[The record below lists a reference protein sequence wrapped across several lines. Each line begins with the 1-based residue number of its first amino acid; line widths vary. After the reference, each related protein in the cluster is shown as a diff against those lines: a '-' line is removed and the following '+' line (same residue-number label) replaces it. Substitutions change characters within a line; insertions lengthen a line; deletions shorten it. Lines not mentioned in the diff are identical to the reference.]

1 MQLQCCNY
9 GGDAQLQWRWDAAK
23 DKANPQ
29 KHGISFEPLTGEEV
43 GRIISARKATRHER
57 RVYEKGEK

>member
-1 MQLQCCNY
+1 M
-9 GGDAQLQWRWDAAK
+9 QWRWDAAK